1 MNIILLCQWGQLDCG
16 KYYGFWIV
24 MTKNYDV
31 IKYKEEIYNTA
42 QDFIDYV
49 AKTFSKNQYLQ
60 WDNITVDIPNREI
73 NFIGRDLRK

>member
-1 MNIILLCQWGQLDCG
+1 
-16 KYYGFWIV
+16 

-42 QDFIDYV
+42 QDFINYM
-49 AKTFSKNQYLQ
+49 AKTFGKNQYLQ

>member
-1 MNIILLCQWGQLDCG
+1 
-16 KYYGFWIV
+16 

-49 AKTFSKNQYLQ
+49 AKTFGKNQYLQ

-73 NFIGRDLRK
+73 NL

>member
-1 MNIILLCQWGQLDCG
+1 MDIILLCQWGQLDCG

-49 AKTFSKNQYLQ
+49 AKTFSKNQ
-60 WDNITVDIPNREI
+60 
-73 NFIGRDLRK
+73 

>member
-1 MNIILLCQWGQLDCG
+1 MDIILMCKWGQISNG

-31 IKYKEEIYNTA
+31 IKYDEKLYYTP
-42 QDFIDYV
+42 QDFINYV
-49 AKTFSKNQYLQ
+49 AKTFGKNQYLQ
-60 WDNITVDIPNREI
+60 WDNITVDITNQEI